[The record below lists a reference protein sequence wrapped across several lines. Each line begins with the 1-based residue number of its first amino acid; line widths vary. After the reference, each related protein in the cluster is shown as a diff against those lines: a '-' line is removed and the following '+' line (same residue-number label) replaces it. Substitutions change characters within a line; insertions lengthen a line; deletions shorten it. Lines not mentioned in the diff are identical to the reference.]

1 MEIKP
6 VYEFILWDNC
16 NNHCS
21 FCPQREKCN
30 NLTNEQKY
38 KSLEKVI
45 EFLDSDKYVK
55 GSHILL
61 VGGEIFD
68 NSDNLW
74 GAETGWE
81 WCYFIEDICK
91 KMASNDIDLL
101 YVNTNLLY
109 DNYNLINWMLIKL
122 AEYNLIKKLK
132 FTTSY
137 DLEGRF
143 HTKEREQL
151 FLNNLKKYSECS
163 FEKNKINIVV
173 NTILTKKT
181 CESIINGSF
190 NPKEFCDEYHC
201 DINLIPYIIYNEDLS
216 AEPNDVFKALIKT
229 DNLIPGYIGKYYN
242 NFNLPQDKLL
252 YKYNSLKN
260 EFEYCSSNKLDC
272 GHYENFKL
280 WTKDKDKC
288 FICCLGELISCMA
301 QG

>member
-21 FCPQREKCN
+21 FCPQRENCN
-30 NLTNEQKY
+30 NLVREQKI
-38 KSLEKVI
+38 KVLHKVD
-45 EFLDSDKYVK
+45 EFLESDKFVK

-68 NSDNLW
+68 DLSFRDVWQDFLERISYRMFHN
-74 GAETGWE
+74 E
-81 WCYFIEDICK
+81 
-91 KMASNDIDLL
+91 IDLL

-109 DNYNLINWMLIKL
+109 KDLSLLNDLFSWIDYYELW
-122 AEYNLIKKLK
+122 ERLK

-143 HTKEREQL
+143 ATKEKEEL
-151 FLNNLKKYSECS
+151 FIKNLKGIKKEHPKC
-163 FEKNKINIVV
+163 NIVV

-181 CESIINGSF
+181 CECILNDTF
-190 NPKEFCDEYHC
+190 NPKEFCDEYKC
-201 DINLIPYIIYNEDLS
+201 NINLIPYIIYNEDLS
-216 AEPNDVFKALIKT
+216 AEPSDVYKSLLHTDYLI
-229 DNLIPGYIGKYYN
+229 DGYLKSYFN
-242 NFNLPQDKLL
+242 NFDLKQDKLL
-252 YKYNSLKN
+252 YRYNSLKN

-280 WTKDKDKC
+280 WTKKKDGC
-288 FICCLGELISCMA
+288 FICGLKELLTYCA